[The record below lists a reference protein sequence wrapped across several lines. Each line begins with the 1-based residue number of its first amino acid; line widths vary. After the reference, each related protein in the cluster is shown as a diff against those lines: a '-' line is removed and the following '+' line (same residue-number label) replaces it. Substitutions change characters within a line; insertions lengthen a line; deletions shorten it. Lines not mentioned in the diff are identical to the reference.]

1 MLNEPTSLANVVYQI
16 GRTLDEEYGIDP
28 MPIYAEIGVPPP
40 EQAEQGAR
48 HPNSAVNEMWRLAAE
63 ATGDPAFG
71 VKVGLRSHPG
81 RYFVLGYAWMAS
93 ATLADAMR
101 CLIRYE
107 EIIDS
112 GYTEIRFEKS
122 GGQYVVSETYP
133 NPADHPG
140 QLSVDSSIASLFV
153 LMRIALGRPVVP
165 TKLELMWSA
174 DTPLEIYAGLVDGP
188 IVLEADRNAIHY
200 RAEDLEERLS
210 GNIPDV
216 VEATTAIAERYL
228 QSLDNSRVAHQ
239 VREILVQMLPA
250 GSANQQSVASM
261 LNRSSSTLQ
270 RQLSAEGTSY
280 RDVLEQTRRTLAE
293 AYLRD
298 GQHTHVQVA
307 FLVGFSDQSNF
318 ARAFRRWTG
327 MSPGQYQKSVAESG

>member
-1 MLNEPTSLANVVYQI
+1 MLNEPTSLASIVYQI
-16 GRTLDEEYGIDP
+16 GNTLDADFGIDP
-28 MPIYAEIGVPPP
+28 APIYKQIGVPP
-40 EQAEQGAR
+40 ESEVEQGAR
-48 HPNSAVNEMWRLAAE
+48 QPNTAVNEMWRLAAE
-63 ATGDPAFG
+63 ATGDPALG

-81 RYFVLGYAWMAS
+81 KYFVLGYAWMAS
-93 ATLADAMR
+93 ATLADALS

-107 EIIDS
+107 EILDS
-112 GYTEIRFEKS
+112 GYTEISFDKS
-122 GGQYVVSETYP
+122 GNTYVLSETYP

-153 LMRIALGRPVVP
+153 LMRIAAGRPVVP
-165 TKLELMWSA
+165 VKLELMWPS
-174 DTPLEIYAGLVDGP
+174 DTPLDIYDGLVSGP

-200 RAEDLEERLS
+200 RAEDLEKPLP

-216 VEATTAIAERYL
+216 VEATMAIAERYI
-228 QSLDNSRVAHQ
+228 QSLDASRVAHQ

-327 MSPGQYQKSVAESG
+327 MSPGQYQKAAAEAG

>member
-1 MLNEPTSLANVVYQI
+1 MLNEPTSLASIVYQI
-16 GRTLDEEYGIDP
+16 GGTLDAEYGIDP
-28 MPIYAEIGVPPP
+28 APIYEAIGVPPSA
-40 EQAEQGAR
+40 AEQGER
-48 HPNSAVNEMWRLAAE
+48 HPNSLVNEMWRLAAD
-63 ATGDPAFG
+63 AAGDPAFG

-81 RYFVLGYAWMAS
+81 KYYVLGYAWMAS
-93 ATLADAMR
+93 ATLVDALR
-101 CLIRYE
+101 CLLRYE

-112 GYTEIRFEKS
+112 GYTEIRFEKT
-122 GGQYVVSETYP
+122 GDRYVLSETYP

-140 QLSVDSSIASLFV
+140 KLSVDSSIASLFV
-153 LMRIALGRPVVP
+153 LCRIARGRPVIAS
-165 TKLELMWSA
+165 KLELMWDA
-174 DTPLEIYAGLVDGP
+174 DTPTEIYSGLVDGP
-188 IVLEADRNAIHY
+188 IVLESNRNAIHY
-200 RAEDLEERLS
+200 RAEDLEEPLP

-216 VEATTAIAERYL
+216 VEATTRIAERYI
-228 QSLDNSRVAHQ
+228 QSLDASRVAHQ

-327 MSPGQYQKSVAESG
+327 MSPGQYQKSVAEGG